1 MSANLN
7 QVFNA
12 ELVQE
17 QRRTSCSHCHI
28 PGHTINHCRRAR
40 SDGHNLHLRIVNG
53 LRIMREN
60 PHENPSE
67 FVRLTLSN
75 MTLHQLK
82 ILMMTIGI
90 MPRSTFALTL
100 EYMNIIPL
108 GTSRLRLKQDR
119 VCIMLWFYLNQATPR
134 TPVIPRTNINKISIN
149 TILVNPEL
157 DDSAPFDCPICIN
170 CHAASERVVSNC
182 SHSVCK
188 YCMDNYLDHHIKNNN
203 YKKPC
208 CSLCRADINTLTFT
222 NQEFLKEMSNKYL
235 VTVDDIIN

>member
-40 SDGHNLHLRIVNG
+40 SDGHNLHLRIING
-53 LRIMREN
+53 LRIMRAN
-60 PHENPSE
+60 PHENPNE

-82 ILMMTIGI
+82 ILMMTVGI
-90 MPRSTFALTL
+90 LPRSTFALSL
-100 EYMNIIPL
+100 EYLNIIPL

-119 VCIMLWFYLNQATPR
+119 VCVMLWYYLNQNFTTLPTSTP
-134 TPVIPRTNINKISIN
+134 TNKKISIN

-170 CHAASERVVSNC
+170 CHAASEKVVSNC

-222 NQEFLKEMSNKYL
+222 NQEFLKDMSNKYL